1 MKKFVLLLALLALA
15 GCDPNRGWTST
26 EGEIIANIQTT
37 EFCYKGVTYLYSVG
51 GGVAPMLDT
60 ASKIVPCKSIS
71 NPK

>member
-1 MKKFVLLLALLALA
+1 MKKFVLLLAVLALA
-15 GCDPNRGWTST
+15 GCDYSRGWTAT
-26 EGEIIANIQTT
+26 LGDTHTTIQTT